1 MDMCPEIG
9 VEILGYWDIE
19 RHAIPNI
26 PISQCPNNQTPKNIM
41 AKTRKVDRRV
51 QRTRQA
57 LFAALMEL
65 LMEKSYAEI
74 TVSDITERAN
84 VGRAT
89 FYLHYKDK
97 DDLLASNL
105 EALFAEV
112 AERVR
117 PLLKQS
123 LLAGDTVQ
131 GRILFEEARQNND
144 LYRMILSGQGGMML
158 YARLQSRMAELMGDM
173 MEKMI
178 MGGDSPIEI
187 PLLANYLTGAI
198 LSLVKWW
205 LDNDMPHS
213 PDYMAAVM
221 QQLIRPG
228 MERALALDLDWYE
241 KGNGRFAAPE
251 F

>member
-1 MDMCPEIG
+1 M
-9 VEILGYWDIE
+9 
-19 RHAIPNI
+19 
-26 PISQCPNNQTPKNIM
+26 M
-41 AKTRKVDRRV
+41 AKARKVDRRV

-65 LMEKSYAEI
+65 LGEKNYTAI
-74 TVSDITERAN
+74 TISDITEQAN

-105 EALFAEV
+105 ETLFAEV
-112 AERVR
+112 AKQIR

-123 LLAGDTVQ
+123 LLAGGTEQ
-131 GRILFEEARQNND
+131 GRILFEEAAQNSD
-144 LYRMILSGQGGMML
+144 LYRMILGGQGGMML
-158 YARLQSRMAELMGDM
+158 YARLQSRMAALMGDM

-178 MGGDSPIEI
+178 MGGDSPVEI
-187 PLLANYLTGAI
+187 SLLANYLVGAI

-228 MERALALDLDWYE
+228 MERVLLLDLDWYE
-241 KGNGRFAAPE
+241 KGGGRFDSPE
-251 F
+251 FQE

>member
-1 MDMCPEIG
+1 MTG
-9 VEILGYWDIE
+9 
-19 RHAIPNI
+19 
-26 PISQCPNNQTPKNIM
+26 TK
-41 AKTRKVDRRV
+41 KVDRRV

-65 LMEKSYAEI
+65 LMEKNYAEI
-74 TVSDITERAN
+74 TVGDITERAN
-84 VGRAT
+84 LGRAT

-97 DDLLASNL
+97 DDLLAANL
-105 EALFAEV
+105 EALFEKV

-131 GRILFEEARQNND
+131 GRILFEEAQQNSD

-178 MGGDSPIEI
+178 MGGDSPVPI
-187 PLLANYLTGAI
+187 PLLANYLTGVI

-205 LDNDMPHS
+205 LDSDMPHS

-228 MERALALDLDWYE
+228 MERVLLLDLDWYK
-241 KGNGRFAAPE
+241 KGDGGFDSYE